1 MGLTVDIKTVSFLLS
16 IPSSSCCC
24 ELEFILLCL
33 DLCSTLPPLPSG
45 RHNLP
50 VLPRHNLPE
59 LKMASFLAP
68 FPDLQA
74 FLSSCSLALLHSAS
88 LLGHFHFSSGSHS
101 LANCLLSAF
110 PHSAPSTAE
119 PTRSPLLQSPLRIF
133 PLNDS
138 QPYSAGSAFTPYPGT
153 GRARNLPP
161 KLCCTAS

>member
-1 MGLTVDIKTVSFLLS
+1 MDIKTVPFLLS

-59 LKMASFLAP
+59 LKMPRSSHPSLTSRPSFLPAHWLYVIQP
-68 FPDLQA
+68 
-74 FLSSCSLALLHSAS
+74 AS
-88 LLGHFHFSSGSHS
+88 LLGHFHFSSRSHS
-101 LANCLLSAF
+101 LANRLLSAF

-133 PLNDS
+133 PLNNS
-138 QPYSAGSAFTPYPGT
+138 QPYSTGSAFTPYPGT
-153 GRARNLPP
+153 GRARNLLP